1 MQVIDEG
8 QKKQV
13 VKTWNEIA
21 SEIEDV
27 FGFSPHGLPSQI
39 TLTSEESDLSDFT
52 PGVLESDSIVINSR
66 IEKYED
72 LLPITI
78 TKLCFQSALPSDL
91 LCDDC
96 IEDLSFEFAR
106 RRIEDS
112 VLRSR
117 WESLWSEHTP
127 PRQVSKVIEYH
138 PCAAYIWLHSV
149 AGDNGLDTFVR
160 ELTHRA
166 RNQIPLSFDEYLRYF
181 SMRIRRFENT
191 LDSTELKIVRY
202 LVEKPDLQF
211 NDLAKLVG
219 VSQEWVSRKISQL
232 QKRMILRRFD
242 RVPFSRIGIR
252 MLHLLMAR
260 GTSNVDS
267 FSLVKDCPFLFSFR
281 KVVSGDWDSLA
292 TLCIPD
298 NPQSMQHLDEGLN
311 LIERLGLTIE
321 SHWII
326 SSGIS
331 HCFDYYSTK
340 EKQWNLPWELLTIHL
355 QRIISDDLASS
366 MPRVDTPEQKLD
378 VHLDDLAIRIL
389 DCVRKGVSSVSKIRN
404 ELKVGQHRV
413 ADELHRLRENELI
426 VKMWEPHN
434 IGLSEH
440 VVVFTKDRA
449 VGRTIAAWSL
459 RIPRSIISFSSDDEL
474 MLLAEL
480 PRGGSYG
487 LASAMGEIESN
498 VSVSILSPSTYG
510 SWRFPVTLW
519 DSNYQKW
526 QCPENEVKKWISD
539 LKCYFQETM
548 T

>member
-1 MQVIDEG
+1 MQVIDED
-8 QKKQV
+8 QRKLV
-13 VKTWNEIA
+13 VTTWDEIA

-27 FGFSPHGLPSQI
+27 FGLSSQILPSQI
-39 TLTSEESDLSDFT
+39 FLTSEETNLAGLV
-52 PGVLESDSIVINSR
+52 PGVLKPRSIVINSR

-96 IEDLSFEFAR
+96 IDDLSFEFAR
-106 RRIEDS
+106 RKIEDS
-112 VLRSR
+112 ALRSR
-117 WESLWSEHTP
+117 WETLWSEHTP
-127 PRQVSKVIEYH
+127 PRQVSAVIEYH
-138 PCAAYIWLHSV
+138 PSTAFIWLHSV

-191 LDSTELKIVRY
+191 LDSTELKLVRY
-202 LVEKPDLQF
+202 LVEQPDLQF
-211 NDLAKLVG
+211 NDLAKLAG
-219 VSQEWVSRKISQL
+219 VSQEWVSRKLSQL

-252 MLHLLMAR
+252 MLHLLMTR

-298 NPQSMQHLDEGLN
+298 NQQSMQYLDEGLN
-311 LIERLGLTIE
+311 LIERLGFTLE

-331 HCFDYYSTK
+331 HCFDYYSIK

-366 MPRVDTPEQKLD
+366 MPRVDTPEKKLE
-378 VHLDDLAIRIL
+378 VHLDELSIRIL
-389 DCVRKGVSSVSKIRN
+389 DCVLKGVSSVSRIRT

-413 ADELHRLRENELI
+413 ADELHKLRENELI
-426 VKMWEPHN
+426 VKTWEPHN

-440 VVVFTKDRA
+440 VVVFTKEQA
-449 VGRTIAAWSL
+449 VSRTIAAWSL

-487 LASAMGEIESN
+487 LASAIGEVESN

-510 SWRFPVTLW
+510 SWRFPVSLW

-526 QCPENEVKKWISD
+526 KCPQNEVKKWIGD
-539 LKCYFQETM
+539 LKGYFQETM